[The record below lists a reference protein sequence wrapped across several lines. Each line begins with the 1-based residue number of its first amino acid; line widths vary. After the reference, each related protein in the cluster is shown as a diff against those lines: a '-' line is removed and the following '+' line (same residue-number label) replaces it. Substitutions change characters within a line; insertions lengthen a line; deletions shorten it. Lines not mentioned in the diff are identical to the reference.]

1 MRGREGVRDLAAE
14 EVIVGTQR
22 IGVQRQEA
30 ETRQRHR
37 PRCQDSPYCVVY
49 SPCQIIGGIIH
60 KKVSNFETY
69 IKPLSE
75 VPACPNS

>member
-22 IGVQRQEA
+22 IGGQRQEA

-37 PRCQDSPYCVVY
+37 PHCQHSLYCVVY
-49 SPCQIIGGIIH
+49 SPCQIIGGVIY
-60 KKVSNFETY
+60 KKGVRVYVIMLLF
-69 IKPLSE
+69 
-75 VPACPNS
+75 